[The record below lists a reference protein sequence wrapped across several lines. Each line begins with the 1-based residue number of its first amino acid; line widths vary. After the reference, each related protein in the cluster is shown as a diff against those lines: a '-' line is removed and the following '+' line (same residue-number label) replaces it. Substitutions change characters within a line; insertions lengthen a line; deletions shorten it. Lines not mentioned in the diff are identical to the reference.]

1 MEISTKAAPPLDRG
15 VSSDL
20 NTRTIPKI
28 QKRLLPF
35 IFICYNIALL
45 DRVNIGFA
53 GLTMNK
59 ELAIS
64 AQQFGLLAGI
74 FYIGYVL
81 FEVPSNIL
89 MHKLGARVWIARV
102 LLSWGLVAACT
113 GFARSATHI
122 YIIRFVLG
130 LAEAGFYPG
139 MILYCTYWFR
149 QRERAQAVA
158 FFMLAQP
165 FSALIGAPISGL
177 ILDHVHWLGISSWR
191 WLLVLEAAPAIILG
205 VITLFVLP
213 SRPKDAKFL
222 SANEKDWLEGELQ
235 REEQATIADNG
246 HHSALAALKSG
257 KVWLLGLIYF
267 VFLIGVNWM
276 NFFLPQVVKALSSF
290 YSNSTVGFLI
300 MIPMAL
306 GMIAMV
312 LISRHSDRTGER
324 RFHTGLPAIIGGIA
338 LLVIFAFKVSNPVWS
353 IVLLSLMTIGIDN
366 FFGPFWAVSS
376 SSLTGYAAAA
386 GIAFISSLGNVGGFV
401 GPALVGYVQNRTHT
415 IYAGAAIAGLSLLGA
430 GLLVIF
436 FTAKQKSSD

>member
-1 MEISTKAAPPLDRG
+1 MNITSEL
-15 VSSDL
+15 VSPGGFGADSDL
-20 NTRTIPKI
+20 NVKTIPKI
-28 QKRLLPF
+28 QRRLLPF

-81 FEVPSNIL
+81 FEIPSNML
-89 MHKLGARVWIARV
+89 MHKLGARIWIARV
-102 LLSWGLVAACT
+102 LISWGLVAACT

-177 ILDHVHWLGISSWR
+177 ILDHIHWFGISSWR

-213 SRPKDAKFL
+213 SRPKDAQFL
-222 SANEKDWLEGELQ
+222 SSNEKDWLEGELK
-235 REEQATIADNG
+235 REEQETLADKG
-246 HHSALAALKSG
+246 HDSALAAIKSG
-257 KVWLLGLIYF
+257 KVWFLGFIYF

-276 NFFLPQVVKALSSF
+276 NFFLPQVVKALSKF

-306 GMIAMV
+306 GMVAMV
-312 LISRHSDRTGER
+312 VISRHSDRTGER
-324 RFHTGLPAIIGGIA
+324 RLHTGLPAVIGGIA
-338 LLVIFAFKVSNPVWS
+338 LLIIFAFKVSNPVWS
-353 IVLLSLMTIGIDN
+353 IILLCFMTIGIDN

-386 GIAFISSLGNVGGFV
+386 GIAFISSLGNIGGFV

-436 FTAKQKSSD
+436 FTSRPRASD